1 MYFIV
6 WKHYTDFNYLGFGQW
21 SELALLIWIG
31 SLMPGKYIWEVIK
44 RSRNTLCV
52 FWVLLSIFATEP
64 ICRKSFH
71 FFLPQFTQRQGVS
84 QPHLQGWY
92 LISMLHLRSSDSY
105 YADADV
111 SHSSSLVWWKLKP
124 KLWMKY
130 ILAAKQFKLS
140 TVTYIVLVVIS
151 STARG
156 TRVLKRLQ

>member
-1 MYFIV
+1 MV
-6 WKHYTDFNYLGFGQW
+6 WTSLFDLNWFSHAWKVYLRSQ
-21 SELALLIWIG
+21 
-31 SLMPGKYIWEVIK
+31 K
-44 RSRNTLCV
+44 REGGISFV
-52 FWVLLSIFATEP
+52 FWVLLSIFPLSLFVRNHST
-64 ICRKSFH
+64 SFYLT
-71 FFLPQFTQRQGVS
+71 LPNRQRVS
-84 QPHLQGWY
+84 QPHLERWD

-111 SHSSSLVWWKLKP
+111 SHSSSLAWWKLKP

-130 ILAAKQFKLS
+130 ILAAKQFKPS

>member
-1 MYFIV
+1 MV
-6 WKHYTDFNYLGFGQW
+6 WTSSFDLNWFSHAWKVYLRSQ
-21 SELALLIWIG
+21 
-31 SLMPGKYIWEVIK
+31 K
-44 RSRNTLCV
+44 REGGISSV

-71 FFLPQFTQRQGVS
+71 FFLPHFTQQTACFPAPYRE
-84 QPHLQGWY
+84 WD

-105 YADADV
+105 YSDADV
-111 SHSSSLVWWKLKP
+111 SHSSSLAWWKLKP

-130 ILAAKQFKLS
+130 ILAAKQFKPS